1 MSLLCVLGSVFLA
14 FVAPIDAETLVTGSI
29 LPVSNYSVHTASGT
43 SISTTRSLRTSAVVD
58 DDDDAVDGG
67 GDERTG
73 LSIPFAEKAKTFFS
87 PSKVSLKSLQ
97 KWLNEG
103 KPADAA
109 FTRLRLDK
117 TEDWLLFHPQ
127 FTAWLKYVDDLSA
140 KNPTMGTSAF
150 STLTAYSGDAAL
162 YKMIED
168 AAKVEGTY
176 ALATK
181 LKKELMQHWIT
192 TAKASGDVFHAVN
205 LDKVTYDI
213 LSNPKFTAWTKY
225 VEDLNA
231 KYPENPALMAPA
243 LRKYYSDEALL
254 KMTDEVI
261 SGRGSKSVATKI
273 QDELSQLWLSSRKT
287 PDDASVE
294 LGLGRT
300 VDTLMESPLFNIW
313 LKYTNAYSTRY
324 PQDKSTVIEAL
335 TRTFGDIEVAM
346 MLQKPQTTD
355 ATRTIAKQLES
366 AQLEMWWGSGKSVD
380 DVLNLLDLR
389 MNFQFTN
396 DPLLNTW
403 VSYIDRVLKENPGQA
418 TTLLTTLEPRFS
430 EKALNQFLR
439 AAMKFPSMEKTATT
453 IQTKKIQGYVAN
465 NESPLQVFMWL
476 DLDNVGDNLLRDP
489 LFTKWMK
496 YAKNFNQKNPK
507 HQESWLEPIRM
518 KYDLSV

>member
-380 DVLNLLDLR
+380 DVLNLLDLH
-389 MNFQFTN
+389 
-396 DPLLNTW
+396 
-403 VSYIDRVLKENPGQA
+403 RVLKENPGQA

>member
-1 MSLLCVLGSVFLA
+1 
-14 FVAPIDAETLVTGSI
+14 
-29 LPVSNYSVHTASGT
+29 
-43 SISTTRSLRTSAVVD
+43 
-58 DDDDAVDGG
+58 
-67 GDERTG
+67 
-73 LSIPFAEKAKTFFS
+73 
-87 PSKVSLKSLQ
+87 
-97 KWLNEG
+97 
-103 KPADAA
+103 
-109 FTRLRLDK
+109 
-117 TEDWLLFHPQ
+117 
-127 FTAWLKYVDDLSA
+127 
-140 KNPTMGTSAF
+140 
-150 STLTAYSGDAAL
+150 
-162 YKMIED
+162 
-168 AAKVEGTY
+168 
-176 ALATK
+176 
-181 LKKELMQHWIT
+181 
-192 TAKASGDVFHAVN
+192 
-205 LDKVTYDI
+205 
-213 LSNPKFTAWTKY
+213 
-225 VEDLNA
+225 
-231 KYPENPALMAPA
+231 
-243 LRKYYSDEALL
+243 
-254 KMTDEVI
+254 
-261 SGRGSKSVATKI
+261 
-273 QDELSQLWLSSRKT
+273 
-287 PDDASVE
+287 
-294 LGLGRT
+294 
-300 VDTLMESPLFNIW
+300 MESPLFNIW